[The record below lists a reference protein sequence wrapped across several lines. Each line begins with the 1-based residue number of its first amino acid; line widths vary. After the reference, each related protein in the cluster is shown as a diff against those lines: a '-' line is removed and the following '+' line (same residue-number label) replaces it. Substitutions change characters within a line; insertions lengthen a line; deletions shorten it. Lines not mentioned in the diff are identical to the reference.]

1 MLDKTNFHGLSQTEA
16 EKRLARDGPN
26 EVAEKPFNFMKAILS
41 RLWEPSAWILEGAL
55 IVELLLSKGIQASF
69 IVLMLLFAATNGA
82 IQSRRANVVLRGLA
96 HDLTPTAIV
105 NRDGKWTR
113 LAAQA
118 LVVDDIINLR
128 QGNIIPAD
136 VRLLKDTLKVDES
149 TITGESKAVTHI
161 PGDTAYAGTEVL
173 AGNALAVVTSVGA
186 ASRTGKTISLV
197 NQSGAPG
204 HLQKL
209 LGKIINYLAVLDAI
223 LAVILII
230 VAVIRHENLVAMLPV
245 LGDAFYRYDS
255 DCHAIEFHCC
265 QFS

>member
-1 MLDKTNFHGLSQTEA
+1 M
-16 EKRLARDGPN
+16 
-26 EVAEKPFNFMKAILS
+26 
-41 RLWEPSAWILEGAL
+41 
-55 IVELLLSKGIQASF
+55 
-69 IVLMLLFAATNGA
+69 
-82 IQSRRANVVLRGLA
+82 
-96 HDLTPTAIV
+96 
-105 NRDGKWTR
+105 
-113 LAAQA
+113 
-118 LVVDDIINLR
+118 VDDIINLR